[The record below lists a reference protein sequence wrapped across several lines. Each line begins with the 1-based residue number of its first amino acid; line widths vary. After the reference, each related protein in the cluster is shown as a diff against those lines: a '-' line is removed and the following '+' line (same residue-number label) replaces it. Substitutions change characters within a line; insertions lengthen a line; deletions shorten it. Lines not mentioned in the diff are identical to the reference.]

1 MPDHTATDNRGEVHL
16 LSETAA
22 VLLVGEEIHGQRQTA
37 PGQYRDQ
44 TLVSERTD
52 ETIERRGGDMPDD
65 GAQFQTELTVHRQQG
80 VASHLGMHPAITQD
94 EVGQDREHRTTRG
107 ALDAPDG
114 DPT

>member
-1 MPDHTATDNRGEVHL
+1 MATDNRGEVHL

-52 ETIERRGGDMPDD
+52 ETIERRGEICQMTAHSSKLSSPCI
-65 GAQFQTELTVHRQQG
+65 
-80 VASHLGMHPAITQD
+80 ASK
-94 EVGQDREHRTTRG
+94 
-107 ALDAPDG
+107 ALRATSG
-114 DPT
+114 CIRR